1 MDNNS
6 IVVDNHFFSKTWVS
20 SFTSLED
27 FKSAVATNDW
37 FTPEVLELA
46 YKIAKAD
53 SQTIT
58 DATTK
63 KKKD

>member
-1 MDNNS
+1 MDNNT
-6 IVVDNHFFSKTWVS
+6 IVVENHGFDRTWVS

-27 FKSAVATNDW
+27 FKSALSTYDW